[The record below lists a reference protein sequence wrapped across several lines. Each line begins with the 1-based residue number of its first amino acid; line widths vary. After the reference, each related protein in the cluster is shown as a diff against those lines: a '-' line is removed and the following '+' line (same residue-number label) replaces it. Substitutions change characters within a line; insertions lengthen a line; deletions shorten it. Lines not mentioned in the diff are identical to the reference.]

1 MSTKYIV
8 PAGVRLFR
16 ALFRPVFRGIF
27 HLLSKVE
34 ITGLENIPIS
44 GAYIIAINHI
54 SLYDPPFMIAF
65 WPVAPESVGASDIW
79 ERTGQSMLARFYG
92 GIPVHRGDYD
102 RQVIERVLS
111 VLDAGLPLL
120 IAPEGGRSHTPGMQR
135 AMPGVAFIIEKADVP
150 VMPVGVVGA
159 TQDFLSRALRSERPV
174 LEMRI
179 GKPIRLPPIEGKG
192 DDRRTA
198 RQRNADS
205 IMIHIASL
213 LPLEYRGVYGG
224 QPNFT

>member
-1 MSTKYIV
+1 
-8 PAGVRLFR
+8 
-16 ALFRPVFRGIF
+16 
-27 HLLSKVE
+27 
-34 ITGLENIPIS
+34 
-44 GAYIIAINHI
+44 
-54 SLYDPPFMIAF
+54 
-65 WPVAPESVGASDIW
+65 
-79 ERTGQSMLARFYG
+79 
-92 GIPVHRGDYD
+92 
-102 RQVIERVLS
+102 
-111 VLDAGLPLL
+111 
-120 IAPEGGRSHTPGMQR
+120 
-135 AMPGVAFIIEKADVP
+135 MPGVAFIIEKADVP

-159 TQDFLSRALRSERPV
+159 TQDFLSRALRGERPV